1 MAKGQFSISPHVVRQ
16 LGAELVT
23 DHVTALMELIKN
35 SYDADATYVKVT
47 IDTQGKYEEASL
59 YYPDHKGY
67 ILVED
72 NGCGMDEATITK
84 SWLTISYS
92 SKRAVGGKKKTSKK
106 GRTPLGDKGLGRLS
120 TQRLANIC
128 EIISKKENGKG
139 VHAGFDWRSF
149 DTALKFSDVDVPIE
163 AINWDKPHGTK
174 LILEDLISSSNTWT
188 EDGMV
193 RFKAMLCQLVSP
205 YKELRPFSVYV
216 SINGEKIDLDQEMS
230 KLTKSAVSDITFV
243 YKNQEMKIVADICP
257 RKLLGN
263 DSDTYKRI
271 IENDKGK
278 AFCDYFLSQKNSKNF
293 SKLDD
298 GKEHFLRLNTGFGV
312 SRIFTPTIFNSVFP
326 DPCDFSAKIREFSF
340 SRDEVSTM
348 SWNQLYDNFNAY
360 KTFVQKQI
368 GIKLFRDGFAIRP
381 YGIDGQDWLDLS
393 SGQTSGASFYGLRPG
408 NVIGYVSIS
417 EGININL
424 KDKTDREGLVDNEY
438 YFSFRNLLITA
449 IEVLNQEFN
458 ILRRAYNDFK
468 KIYAQKNQKIKT
480 LEQAFSEIAKQSD
493 YAEQA
498 SSEYGTVQI
507 QFSRIK
513 EKINDIVEL
522 DATSIDDVQ
531 YRTVVSSSFRDI
543 SKSVD
548 DTQQVLNQVQ
558 GVLEKSK
565 LMDEVLA
572 ILRPKLD
579 RLEEQLA
586 EFSELAS
593 LGLISEMVSHDLG
606 QVASRLMVKGIE
618 LDKALKS
625 GKELDRVLL
634 YSVVEYIKSTCTSIK
649 TQIKHLDSSL
659 KYSRDKK
666 ESLSLTK
673 FLREEE
679 LAYYSHE
686 FEEHNIV
693 PQIEVVNDFNI
704 TVNSGK
710 LIQVFDNL
718 INNSVYWLK
727 HFKVENPCINI
738 KIDSPWVYFA
748 DNGLGIDQSI
758 EESLFDPFMTCKPV
772 GKGRGLGL
780 FIVRQMLDDFGC
792 NISLSDARNSWGR
805 KYCFVLNL
813 SGLI

>member
-1 MAKGQFSISPHVVRQ
+1 M
-16 LGAELVT
+16 
-23 DHVTALMELIKN
+23 
-35 SYDADATYVKVT
+35 
-47 IDTQGKYEEASL
+47 
-59 YYPDHKGY
+59 
-67 ILVED
+67 
-72 NGCGMDEATITK
+72 
-84 SWLTISYS
+84 
-92 SKRAVGGKKKTSKK
+92 
-106 GRTPLGDKGLGRLS
+106 
-120 TQRLANIC
+120 
-128 EIISKKENGKG
+128 
-139 VHAGFDWRSF
+139 
-149 DTALKFSDVDVPIE
+149 
-163 AINWDKPHGTK
+163 
-174 LILEDLISSSNTWT
+174 
-188 EDGMV
+188 
-193 RFKAMLCQLVSP
+193 
-205 YKELRPFSVYV
+205 
-216 SINGEKIDLDQEMS
+216 
-230 KLTKSAVSDITFV
+230 
-243 YKNQEMKIVADICP
+243 
-257 RKLLGN
+257 
-263 DSDTYKRI
+263 
-271 IENDKGK
+271 
-278 AFCDYFLSQKNSKNF
+278 
-293 SKLDD
+293 
-298 GKEHFLRLNTGFGV
+298 
-312 SRIFTPTIFNSVFP
+312 
-326 DPCDFSAKIREFSF
+326 
-340 SRDEVSTM
+340 
-348 SWNQLYDNFNAY
+348 
-360 KTFVQKQI
+360 
-368 GIKLFRDGFAIRP
+368 
-381 YGIDGQDWLDLS
+381 
-393 SGQTSGASFYGLRPG
+393 
-408 NVIGYVSIS
+408 
-417 EGININL
+417 
-424 KDKTDREGLVDNEY
+424 
-438 YFSFRNLLITA
+438 
-449 IEVLNQEFN
+449 
-458 ILRRAYNDFK
+458 
-468 KIYAQKNQKIKT
+468 
-480 LEQAFSEIAKQSD
+480 
-493 YAEQA
+493 
-498 SSEYGTVQI
+498 VQI

-522 DATSIDDVQ
+522 DAASIDDVQ

-673 FLREEE
+673 FLKEEE
-679 LAYYSHE
+679 LTYYSRE

-748 DNGLGIDQSI
+748 DNGLGIEQSI

-792 NISLSDARNSWGR
+792 NISLSDTRNSWGR

>member
-1 MAKGQFSISPHVVRQ
+1 MAKGKFNISPHVVRR

-23 DHVTALMELIKN
+23 DNVTALMELIKN

-47 IDTQGKYEEASL
+47 IDTNGNNSDPSL
-59 YYPDHKGY
+59 YYPTHKGY

-72 NGCGMDEATITK
+72 NGCGMDEATIVK

-92 SKRAVGGKKKTSKK
+92 SKRAVGGVKKPSKK

-128 EIISKKENGKG
+128 EIISKTENEAA

-149 DTALKFSDVDVPIE
+149 DTAKTFSDVDVPIE
-163 AINWDKPHGTK
+163 TIDWDKSHGTK
-174 LILEDLISSSNTWT
+174 LILGDLIATSTTWT
-188 EDGMV
+188 EEGIT

-216 SINGEKIDLDQEMS
+216 SINGERIDLDQEMNR
-230 KLTKSAVSDITFV
+230 LTQSAVTDISFE
-243 YKNQEMKIVADICP
+243 YKNKTMSIIADICP
-257 RKLLGN
+257 RKLVGN
-263 DSDTYKRI
+263 DWDTYNRI
-271 IENDKGK
+271 IEVDNGD
-278 AFCDYFLSQKNSKNF
+278 AFCNYFLAQKNSKNF
-293 SKLDD
+293 LRLENDNA
-298 GKEHFLRLNTGFGV
+298 HFLRLSAEFDI
-312 SRIFTPTIFNSVFP
+312 SRVFNPTLFSTTFSDPGDFT
-326 DPCDFSAKIREFSF
+326 AKIREFSY
-340 SRDEVSTM
+340 SRDEATTM
-348 SWNQLYDNFNAY
+348 SWKKLYDDFSLY
-360 KTFVQKQI
+360 KTFVQKQV

-393 SGQTSGASFYGLRPG
+393 SGQTSGSSYYGLRPA

-417 EGININL
+417 EGVNVHL
-424 KDKTDREGLVDNEY
+424 KDKTDREGLVDNDY
-438 YFSFRNLLITA
+438 YFAFRNLLKTA
-449 IEVLNQEFN
+449 VEVLNQEFN

-468 KIYAQKNQKIKT
+468 KVYAQKNQKIKT

-498 SSEYGTVQI
+498 SSDYKSVQA
-507 QFSRIK
+507 QFSRVK
-513 EKINDIVEL
+513 DKINDIIK
-522 DATSIDDVQ
+522 ID
-531 YRTVVSSSFRDI
+531 TC
-543 SKSVD
+543 SVD
-548 DTQQVLNQVQ
+548 DSVYRSTVSSTFKEISVAVNDTEKVLNQVHN
-558 GVLEKSK
+558 VLKKSR

-586 EFSELAS
+586 DFSELAS

-606 QVASRLMVKGIE
+606 QIASRLMIKGLE
-618 LDKALKS
+618 LDKALKT

-634 YSVVEYIKSTCTSIK
+634 YSVVEYIKSTCSSIK

-659 KYSRDKK
+659 KYSREKK
-666 ESLSLTK
+666 ENLSISK
-673 FLREEE
+673 FLKEEE
-679 LAYYSHE
+679 LPYYSRE
-686 FEEHNIV
+686 FTDNNID
-693 PQIEVVNDFNI
+693 PQLEVIKDFNV

-710 LIQVFDNL
+710 LIQIFDNL
-718 INNSVYWLK
+718 INNSIYWLK
-727 HFKVENPCINI
+727 YFNVDTPKIEI
-738 KIDSPWVYFA
+738 KIDKPWVYFS
-748 DNGLGIDQSI
+748 DNGEGIDKSI

-780 FIVRQMLDDFGC
+780 FIIRQMLDDYGC
-792 NISLSDARNSWGR
+792 NISLSDERNEHGR
-805 KYCFVLNL
+805 KYRFVLNL